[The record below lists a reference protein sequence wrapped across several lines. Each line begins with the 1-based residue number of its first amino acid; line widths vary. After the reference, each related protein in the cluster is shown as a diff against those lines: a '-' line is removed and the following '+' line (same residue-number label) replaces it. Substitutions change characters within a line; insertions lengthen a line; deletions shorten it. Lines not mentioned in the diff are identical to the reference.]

1 MTPTA
6 IMFVVSAII
15 LASLWRIVARA
26 KTKDPANDI
35 AFTLI
40 TELFACGTGLVLLI
54 ITGFDLT
61 VPISVQ
67 VWGLFAISILVATL
81 GDYLLLISTK
91 YADLADTSIL
101 IPLSN
106 FWTLLLAY
114 VFLAESVSLEKALA
128 VGLIIIGS
136 MLALMKT
143 GKITVNKGIIAIFFY
158 GISAALM
165 NTIDKGISDQ
175 FSIPLYATISY
186 GASAVLLYAFL
197 GKKRATIA
205 TTEWNKQGWW
215 LGAVGV
221 MWSLFSFMLLSAYRY
236 MEVSTV
242 VPLMRF
248 FIVITTLYSLFVLKE
263 KTRFVQKIV
272 GSLLV
277 TSGAVILAFVQ

>member
-1 MTPTA
+1 MSPLA
-6 IMFVVSAII
+6 ITFVVSAIL
-15 LASLWRIVARA
+15 LASLWRIVARS
-26 KTKDPANDI
+26 KTKDPTNDL
-35 AFTLI
+35 AYTLI
-40 TELFACGTGLVLLI
+40 TELFAAGTGLVILI
-54 ITGFDLT
+54 LTGFNLT
-61 VPISVQ
+61 VPIDPQ
-67 VWGLFAISILVATL
+67 IWALFALSISIATL

-106 FWTLLLAY
+106 FWTLLLAFI
-114 VFLAESVSLEKALA
+114 FLGESISLQKSLA

-143 GKITVNKGIIAIFFY
+143 GKITVNKGIIAITLY
-158 GISAALM
+158 GISSALM

-186 GASAVLLYAFL
+186 GVSAVLLYLFL
-197 GKKRATIA
+197 GKKRAQIA
-205 TTEWNKQGWW
+205 TTEWKKQGWW

-221 MWSLFSFMLLSAYRY
+221 MWAMFSVMLLSAYNY
-236 MEVSTV
+236 MDVSTV

-263 KTRFVQKIV
+263 KTRFIQKIV

-277 TSGAVILAFVQ
+277 TAGAILLAFIR